1 MDISAL
7 SNAYLAQETARL
19 NRQIGKTASFQEALE
34 NAAAAANDKELL
46 SACKEFESYFI
57 QMMFREM
64 RKTIDTSASLI
75 PKSNAENIFQDML
88 DEEYAAAAAKNGR
101 GIGLAEMMY
110 KQMKRNFTAEINTAG

>member
-19 NRQIGKTASFQEALE
+19 NRQIGKTESFKDALE
-34 NAAAAANDKELL
+34 SAVAAADDKELL

-57 QMMFREM
+57 QMMLREM
-64 RKTIDTSASLI
+64 RKTVDTSARLI

-88 DEEYAAAAAKNGR
+88 DEQYASEAAKNGR

-110 KQMKRNFTAEINTAG
+110 KQMKRSSAAELSF

>member
-1 MDISAL
+1 MDIQAL
-7 SNAYLAQETARL
+7 SNTYLTQETAKL
-19 NRQIGKTASFQEALE
+19 NRQIKKTESFQSVLE
-34 NAAAAANDKELL
+34 NAAAVQNDEELL

-57 QMMFREM
+57 QMMFKAM

-88 DEEYAAAAAKNGR
+88 DEEYAASSVKNGR

-110 KQMKRNFTAEINTAG
+110 KQMKRSYAAQVDGV